1 MKRFTE
7 TEKWRDPWFQALS
20 PIEKCLFLYFTD
32 NCNNAGFY
40 EENSRCA
47 CFFLGITEDEYQ
59 GALKGLSRGIV
70 GASGWL
76 WVRRFLRHQKHEPIN
91 VANPAHRQI
100 LCLISEQVERFGKL
114 PEFQDFLAPLKPLL
128 APNKGLP
135 SPIGKGTG
143 KGEGKKRESAE
154 REKIAAEIYECY
166 PRKVARPE
174 AIKAI
179 CAAID
184 RGTSPIVL
192 MERTKAY
199 AQARESSDNGF
210 TPHPAT
216 WFNRE
221 QFNDDPSTW
230 RETSHIKPKPKEPEP
245 TGAAYRVWDSSGKP
259 T

>member
-1 MKRFTE
+1 VKRFTE

-47 CFFLGITEDEYQ
+47 CFFLGITEEEYQ

-91 VANPAHRQI
+91 TANPAHRQI

-114 PEFQDFLAPLKPLL
+114 SEFHEFIAPLKPLI
-128 APNKGLP
+128 APKKGLP

-143 KGEGKKRESAE
+143 EGKGNGKGECEGESETIYQAYPHKVGK
-154 REKIAAEIYECY
+154 
-166 PRKVARPE
+166 PD

-179 CAAID
+179 SRALSKTPFD
-184 RGTSPIVL
+184 DLLRK
-192 MERTKAY
+192 TKAF
-199 AQARESSDNGF
+199 ATARNGD
-210 TPHPAT
+210 TAYCPNPAT
-216 WFNRE
+216 WFNQERY
-221 QFNDDPSTW
+221 NDDPETW
-230 RETSHIKPKPKEPEP
+230 SPKSNGKKPKEGTDPYEP
-245 TGAAYRVWDSSGKP
+245 MSDKLWQLKHGNS
-259 T
+259 